1 MMILSPGVR
10 CLALL
15 MQMDRGPCERS
26 GDDLVWL
33 LFGPTDPRV
42 TGCVP
47 QEQPPNTPGI
57 LPLAAE

>member
-1 MMILSPGVR
+1 MMILSPGVH
-10 CLALL
+10 CLAVL
-15 MQMDRGPCERS
+15 MQMDRGPSERS

-42 TGCVP
+42 TACVP
-47 QEQPPNTPGI
+47 QEQLSDTPGI